1 MSPASSAI
9 EELIGKARAA
19 ESMGRAVEAEAIW
32 RDLAARAPDHPSVL
46 LRRANQLIG
55 GRDAKA
61 ALDLLARAAAADQT
75 NTEIRL
81 SQALAHRMLGDS
93 ASALAM
99 LNIAL
104 AIEPYHFL
112 ALLSKG
118 AVLERLGRPR
128 IAAMVYRDALK
139 IAPSVETLPAG
150 VQAGVARAKA
160 LIAAN
165 AEATAA
171 FLRERT
177 ADLTAQ
183 YADED
188 LTRFEECL
196 AIYAG
201 TKKTYVHEPLL
212 LNFPKLPAF
221 TFYDRA
227 YFPWLE
233 KLEAATDVFRD
244 ELEIVLRADWE
255 RFRPYIQYAP
265 GTPVN
270 QWVALNHSPAWS
282 TFFLWKDGTRNEENC
297 QRCPRSAEVLE
308 GLPMAHIPEF
318 SPTAMFSVLQPRTT
332 IPAHTGSTNARLI
345 CHLPLILP
353 SNCRFRVGND
363 VREWRMGEGFVFDDS
378 IEHEAWNDSDEVR
391 VVLIFDVW
399 SPLLTPAERDL
410 VAATLVARKAYDAG

>member
-1 MSPASSAI
+1 MPPII
-9 EELIGKARAA
+9 EALIGQAKAAERAGRAA
-19 ESMGRAVEAEAIW
+19 EAEAMWQEI
-32 RDLAARAPDHPSVL
+32 AARAPAHPRVL
-46 LRRANQLIG
+46 LRRANQLLE
-55 GRDAKA
+55 GRDARA
-61 ALDLLARAAAADQT
+61 ALDLLAPAAAADKT
-75 NTEIRL
+75 DPEIRL
-81 SQALAHRMLGDS
+81 SQALAHRLLGDS
-93 ASALAM
+93 ANALAA
-99 LNIAL
+99 LDAAL
-104 AIEPYHFL
+104 AIEPYNFL

-118 AVLERLGRPR
+118 AVLERLGHPR
-128 IAAMVYRDALK
+128 IAAMAYRDALK
-139 IAPSVETLPAG
+139 IAPPAETLPAG

-160 LIAAN
+160 MIAAN
-165 AEATAA
+165 AEALAA
-171 FLRERT
+171 FLRQRT
-177 ADLTAQ
+177 ADLA
-183 YADED
+183 ARSAGED

-221 TFYDRA
+221 TFYERS
-227 YFPWLE
+227 YFPWLA
-233 KLEAATDVFRD
+233 KLEAATDIFRA
-244 ELEIVLRADWE
+244 ELELVLKADWE

-282 TFFLWKDGTRNEENC
+282 TFFLWKNGTRNEENC
-297 QRCPRSAEVLE
+297 QRCPRSAAALE
-308 GLPMAHIPEF
+308 GLSMAHIPEF

-363 VREWRMGEGFVFDDS
+363 TREWKMGEAFVFDDS

-399 SPLLTPAERDL
+399 NPLLTQAERDL
-410 VAATLVARKAYDAG
+410 VSALLIARKEFDAGDLA